1 MKTILGIIFLLNL
14 QVLAN
19 AQQAD
24 SAVYFY
30 QKGVSEKAQNRW
42 LLASKYF
49 DQAIHKNPS
58 YTAAYIEN
66 GYANLAMRKTDA
78 ALQNFTKLIELDASN
93 PIAIKELTELFYNYH
108 QYQKAIQFAEKC
120 KDYPDAEK
128 IIALSLFQLEEYGK
142 AEKKLLTL
150 VEQRPT
156 DAELLYTLGKTYLEM
171 QLEPQAIKYYE
182 KAIALKT
189 TESTWSFELALLYFA
204 AENYASA
211 IIYFNKAT
219 DQGYPKSREWKENV
233 GFSYVYSGAFET
245 GEKMLAEVH
254 DSKPGDTD
262 IYRDLAEFFYG
273 RKQYDKSLGYC
284 QKLMEMNMKDGKA
297 LYQAGLCF
305 QKKGQ
310 TEKGKAMCD
319 KAIEMDP
326 SLNNLRTKR
335 MNASM

>member
-1 MKTILGIIFLLNL
+1 M
-14 QVLAN
+14 
-19 AQQAD
+19 
-24 SAVYFY
+24 
-30 QKGVSEKAQNRW
+30 
-42 LLASKYF
+42 
-49 DQAIHKNPS
+49 
-58 YTAAYIEN
+58 
-66 GYANLAMRKTDA
+66 
-78 ALQNFTKLIELDASN
+78 
-93 PIAIKELTELFYNYH
+93 
-108 QYQKAIQFAEKC
+108 
-120 KDYPDAEK
+120 
-128 IIALSLFQLEEYGK
+128 
-142 AEKKLLTL
+142 LTL

-156 DAELLYTLGKTYLEM
+156 DAALLYTLGKTYLEM

-189 TESTWSFELALLYFA
+189 TESTWSFELAVLYFA

-273 RKQYDKSLGYC
+273 RKLYDKSLGYC